1 VLLILTDVKN
11 VVKGFGTDHA
21 EPIERLTV
29 AQASELLEAG
39 EFTAGSMGP
48 KIQAAIEFVDAEESR
63 RSFIGDLEDAQEALA
78 GRAGTMIVP

>member
-1 VLLILTDVKN
+1 

-29 AQASELLEAG
+29 AQAKELLEAG

-48 KIQAAIEFVDAEESR
+48 KIQAAIDFVDAEEGR
-63 RSFIGDLEDAQEALA
+63 RAFIGDLEDAQEALA
-78 GRAGTMIVP
+78 GRAGTVIVP